1 LKSKRKPRPE
11 LNQIP
16 RDVSEALPNQT
27 ELTLYKI
34 ANLEIRKAI
43 DAYLKLA
50 RATNGL
56 TKICSADIA
65 DERTRTILL
74 AGLAV
79 RGEMSA
85 EAAIDEW
92 RRRQAIPF
100 DLETA
105 IAAGVYKDI
114 RSTGA
119 RFLDL
124 LEIRTERFT
133 VFSPRF
139 IKQNPYLLPLF
150 QHLGGIFS
158 KSALK
163 ELVGAISDNAISG
176 PAAARLSKLL
186 QERVDPRAVNKGEI
200 LKRLESTLEGIV
212 RDLIGR
218 VLFESIVDRA
228 LRDQDIPF
236 QREEEYDTLEG
247 VVYDF
252 RADFVLPTAKCPLA
266 FIEVRKSSARHAS
279 LYAKDKMFSAINWK
293 GKNPELLA
301 VLVVDGPWTGET
313 LRVLANV
320 FDYVVPISRVPEL
333 AETLD
338 AYLKGD
344 RSKLKWLIDFRIR
357 SASQG
362 SAP

>member
-1 LKSKRKPRPE
+1 MESTREPRPKPVKA
-11 LNQIP
+11 IGDRSSTP
-16 RDVSEALPNQT
+16 SIQT

-34 ANLEIRKAI
+34 ADAEIRKAI
-43 DAYLKLA
+43 SAYLKLA
-50 RATNGL
+50 KATNGL
-56 TKICSADIA
+56 AKVSLGDIE
-65 DERTRTILL
+65 DERTRTILM

-85 EAAIDEW
+85 ETALEEW
-92 RRRQAIPF
+92 KRRQAVPF
-100 DLETA
+100 ELETA

-124 LEIRTERFT
+124 LEAQTGNFSN
-133 VFSPRF
+133 FSPAF

-150 QHLGGIFS
+150 QHLAGIFS
-158 KSALK
+158 KAALK
-163 ELVGAISDNAISG
+163 QLVGSVSDNSISG
-176 PAAARLSKLL
+176 PAAERLSKLL
-186 QERVDPRAVNKGEI
+186 RERVDPNAVNKGEI

-228 LRDQDIPF
+228 LRDQGLLF
-236 QREEEYDTLEG
+236 QREEEYESLRG

-252 RADFVLPTAKCPLA
+252 RADFVLPTAADPRA
-266 FIEVRKSSARHAS
+266 FIEVRKSSSRHAS

-344 RSKLKWLIDFRIR
+344 KSKLKWLIDFRIR
-357 SASQG
+357 PAVI
-362 SAP
+362 